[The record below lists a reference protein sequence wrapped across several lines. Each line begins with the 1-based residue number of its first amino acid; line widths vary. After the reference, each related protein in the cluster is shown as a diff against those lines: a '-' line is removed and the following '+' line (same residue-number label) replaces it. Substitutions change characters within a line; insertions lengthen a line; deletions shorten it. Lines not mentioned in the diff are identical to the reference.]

1 MLFQKKDSMKKL
13 KVKRLQENPLVIAMD
28 KRHPLASKTDIS
40 LEDLNAYRFIIHSSG
55 STRESIDDW
64 RKTILL
70 I

>member
-1 MLFQKKDSMKKL
+1 M
-13 KVKRLQENPLVIAMD
+13 KRLQENPLVIAMD